1 MTLTNPQLGIQ
12 VGTDKTGTFPTI
24 DLAWVEIWTAAPL
37 PPPSLTS
44 LNPTSG
50 NQGQSNLNITLT
62 GSNFAAN
69 PTCSFGAGITVNSCT
84 YNSPTQATAN
94 ISIATTATVGSRNVT
109 FTNSDGQN
117 STLLNGFNVQS
128 AVPNPPPTLTS
139 ATPNAGAQGQSG
151 LSVALAGTNFLTG
164 AACNFGAGITVNSC
178 TYNSASS
185 ITANITIAA
194 NATAGARNITVTNTD
209 GQSAT
214 LTSGF
219 TVTSTTTHIDFTYPD
234 RTSLLAG
241 GWSFI
246 ATAAAGGTRNTEV
259 SSGSPTVDYNQTTHP
274 GMIRLQLG
282 SGEIYG
288 ISNNSQNTLFRAL
301 PANWTSIRLKVASF
315 NPTSNFQ
322 QVGLLLYQDDDNYV
336 NVDRVYV
343 NGSNIESFTEKAAA
357 VTYVNRLPLTN
368 TGNLIIRLDQTS
380 ANNFTSYYST
390 DGGATWTQIGSTT
403 MTLTNPQLGIQ
414 VGTDKTGTFPTI
426 DLAWVEIL

>member
-1 MTLTNPQLGIQ
+1 LISASPNT
-12 VGTDKTGTFPTI
+12 
-24 DLAWVEIWTAAPL
+24 
-37 PPPSLTS
+37 
-44 LNPTSG
+44 G
-50 NQGQSNLNITLT
+50 NQGQVNLNVTLT
-62 GSNFAAN
+62 GNNFQTA
-69 PTCSFGAGITVNSCT
+69 PTCNFGAGITVNTCT
-84 YNSPTQATAN
+84 YNSATQITAN
-94 ISIATTATVGSRNVT
+94 FSISSTATVGSSNVT
-109 FTNSDGQN
+109 VTNFDGQ
-117 STLLNGFNVQS
+117 SATLVNGFTIQQ

-139 ATPNAGAQGQSG
+139 ATPNAGTQGQIG

-164 AACNFGAGITVNSC
+164 ATCNLGAGITVNSC

-194 NATAGARNITVTNTD
+194 NATVGARNITVTNTD

-219 TVTSTTTHIDFTYPD
+219 TVNQNTSTITHIDFTYPD

-246 ATAAAGGTRNTEV
+246 ATVAAGGTRNTEV
-259 SSGSPTVDYNQTTHP
+259 ASGSPTVDYNQTTHP

-315 NPTSNFQ
+315 NPTSNYQ
-322 QVGLLLYQDDDNYV
+322 QVGLLLYQDDNNYV

-357 VTYVNRLPLTN
+357 ITYVNRLPLTN